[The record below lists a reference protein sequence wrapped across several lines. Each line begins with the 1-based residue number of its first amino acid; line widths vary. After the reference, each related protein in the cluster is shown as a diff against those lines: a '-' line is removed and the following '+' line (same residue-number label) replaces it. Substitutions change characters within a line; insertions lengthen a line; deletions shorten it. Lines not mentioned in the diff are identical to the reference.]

1 MHGILSSVCSTIRY
15 LCVVQK
21 KLERT
26 EAALA
31 EAGSARQRVKQA
43 ATQDIGQFA
52 VEVRDLRFAKN
63 RADSGQATALEAN
76 RRQAEDLEETKADLE
91 QIQRLYNQAS
101 NIVNREPKEVVS
113 TLFKPSCLLSSFF
126 FQLSIM

>member
-43 ATQDIGQFA
+43 ATQDIGQLA
-52 VEVRDLRFAKN
+52 VEVRDLRLAKN

-113 TLFKPSCLLSSFF
+113 TLFRPSFLLSSFF